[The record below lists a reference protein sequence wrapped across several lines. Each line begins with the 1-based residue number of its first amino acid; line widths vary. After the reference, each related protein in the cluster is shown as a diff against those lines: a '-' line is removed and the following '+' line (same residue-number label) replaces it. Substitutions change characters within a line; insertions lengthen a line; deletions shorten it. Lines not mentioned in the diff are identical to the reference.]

1 MKGVVL
7 RSSFQDHWLVYWF
20 GISRRSRI
28 ACHHLT
34 VSTPADSTAYTKAD
48 LLTLACGDVPQLD
61 DGQEALKMF
70 VDTYGT
76 YDTRSLP
83 SQDHSTVC
91 LTEPNVAVRDPDA
104 REDEEEGY
112 TRRIIQGNNDLP
124 DRGT

>member
-28 ACHHLT
+28 ARHHLT
-34 VSTPADSTAYTKAD
+34 VCTPADSTAYTEAD
-48 LLTLACGDVPQLD
+48 LLTLACGDVPHLD

-83 SQDHSTVC
+83 SDDRSAVP
-91 LTEPNVAVRDPDA
+91 LTQTSVPERNPDA

-112 TRRIIQGNNDLP
+112 RRGMNQGNNRLT
-124 DRGT
+124 GKGK